1 MLKKNSAGYV
11 PPVGV
16 DSSLIDDVDNTLVD
30 SSEKNAQFNQRADSG
45 GLRSAARSSPAKSS
59 SVGYQELD
67 EAHVGYSNDDRD
79 SFENAYNL
87 MKDFPQWV
95 ALLKQNPY
103 FGFTAPESIWDKLGL
118 SARAQDKLSAM
129 RAAYRQ
135 YNSDVVLKFMSWYNS
150 LPKEQRTQA
159 VEAGYN
165 PDTLDVQPSSISD
178 ESIQPSSNPFDIAS
192 DNSGE
197 QLMNSFNL
205 ALSSMS
211 KGIQGASQLI
221 GLVQNVRTQT
231 VTRDKIAADTE
242 EQNLKNYLAAY
253 NLAKQIYSESA
264 EPPQEVRKDGEIT
277 PSFKFDLKGAPD
289 SVNEL
294 LNQFQ
299 HSRGFETGVK
309 KSVVESTAVKVD
321 QKNAETAETVAER
334 DSLLA
339 GMSLDQTTALYGS
352 PALWKNLH
360 KQYNQALT
368 LQLDNMNSYLELYD
382 AFTAVG
388 VQNKLNSYMNSYYAQ
403 LDAFAAAD
411 AQNEYVRQFTQTLKY
426 NAEVMRQR
434 KMALELRGQYMNERF
449 AYAVLPDNLHIPG
462 LDLLRWYGQ
471 SAIMGTV
478 MADQFF
484 GTNEPMNFTGS
495 GASVNAFSVPSFP
508 IMQLPNLQPK

>member
-1 MLKKNSAGYV
+1 MLYKDNNGVIRGVGSNTTIRYHDADRVQASRTSGVQSA
-11 PPVGV
+11 
-16 DSSLIDDVDNTLVD
+16 SDV
-30 SSEKNAQFNQRADSG
+30 
-45 GLRSAARSSPAKSS
+45 S
-59 SVGYQELD
+59 SVGIHEQD
-67 EAHVGYSNDDRD
+67 EMHVGFSTDDRD

-87 MKDFPQWV
+87 MKDYPQWV

-103 FGFTAPESIWDKLGL
+103 FGFTAPESIWDSLGL
-118 SARAQDKLSAM
+118 SNRAKDKLAAM

-150 LPKEQRTQA
+150 LPQQQRQQA
-159 VEAGYN
+159 VDAGYN

-178 ESIQPSSNPFDIAS
+178 DSIQPSSNPFDIAS

-197 QLMNSFNL
+197 QLMSSFNV

-211 KGIQGASQLI
+211 KGIQGATQLI
-221 GLVQNVRTQT
+221 GLVQDVRTQT
-231 VTRDKIAADTE
+231 ATRDKIEADTE
-242 EQNLKNYLAAY
+242 DQRLKNYLAAY
-253 NLAKQIYSESA
+253 NLAKTIYSDSA
-264 EPPQEVRKDGEIT
+264 EPPKEVNTEGEIT

-289 SVNEL
+289 SVNQL

-299 HSRGFETGVK
+299 NTRGFSTGVK
-309 KSVVESTAVKVD
+309 KSVVESTAVKAE

-352 PALWKNLH
+352 PQLWKNLH

-368 LQLDNMNSYLELYD
+368 LQLDNINSYLELYD

-411 AQNEYVRQFTQTLKY
+411 AQNEYVRQFTQSLKY

-449 AYAVLPDNLHIPG
+449 AYATLPDNSFIPG

-484 GTNEPMNFTGS
+484 GTNEPMSVTGS
-495 GASVNAFSVPSFP
+495 GASVGTFP
-508 IMQLPNLQPK
+508 VMQMPNMQLPSLQPK

>member
-11 PPVGV
+11 PPAGV
-16 DSSLIDDVDNTLVD
+16 DSSLIDDVDTTLVD
-30 SSEKNAQFNQRADSG
+30 SSERNAQFNRRADSG
-45 GLRSAARSSPAKSS
+45 GLRSVARSSPAYSS
-59 SVGYQELD
+59 PVGYQDLD
-67 EAHVGYSNDDRD
+67 EMHVGYSNGDRQ
-79 SFENAYNL
+79 SFENAYNM

-103 FGFTAPESIWDKLGL
+103 LGFTAPESIWDMVGL
-118 SARAQDKLSAM
+118 SNRAKDKLAAM

-135 YNSDVVLKFMSWYNS
+135 YNSDVLLKFMSWYNS
-150 LPKEQRTQA
+150 LPQQQRTQA
-159 VEAGYN
+159 VQAGYN

-205 ALSSMS
+205 ALSSIS
-211 KGIQGASQLI
+211 QGVQGATHLI

-242 EQNLKNYLAAY
+242 EQNLKNYLSAY

-264 EPPQEVRKDGEIT
+264 EPPKEVNKDGEIT
-277 PSFKFDLKGAPD
+277 PSFKFYLKGAPD

-299 HSRGFETGVK
+299 NSRGFETGVK
-309 KSVVESTAVKVD
+309 KSVVESTAVKAE
-321 QKNAETAETVAER
+321 QKNAETAATIADR
-334 DSLLA
+334 DSMLA
-339 GMSLDQTTALYGS
+339 GMSLDQTSVLFGS
-352 PALWKNLH
+352 PEYWKNLH
-360 KQYNQALT
+360 KLYNQALT
-368 LQLDNMNSYLELYD
+368 LQLDNINSYLELYD

-388 VQNKLNSYMNSYYAQ
+388 VQNKLNSYLNSYYAQ

-411 AQNEYVRQFTQTLKY
+411 AQNDYVRQFTQSLKY

-449 AYAVLPDNLHIPG
+449 AYATLPDNLHIPG
-462 LDLLRWYGQ
+462 LNLVRWYGQ

-484 GTNEPMNFTGS
+484 GTNEPMNVTGS
-495 GASVNAFSVPSFP
+495 GSSVNAFSVPAFP
-508 IMQLPNLQPK
+508 SMQLPSLQPK